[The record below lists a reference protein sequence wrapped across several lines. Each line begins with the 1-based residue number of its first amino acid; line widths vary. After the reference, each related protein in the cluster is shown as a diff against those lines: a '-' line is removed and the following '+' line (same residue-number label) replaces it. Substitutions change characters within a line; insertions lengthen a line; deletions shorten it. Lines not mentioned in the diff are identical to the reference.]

1 MSTAQR
7 IRQPHFA
14 DNMWYSA
21 NPTQLETDI
30 QTYLADP
37 PTDTAKPIG
46 LVAPHAGYFFSGH
59 VAGASFGGLPPHSYE
74 TVILLG
80 PDHRGAAIDQT
91 STPNAATWRTP
102 LGDIPVAWDIITEIR
117 SQMKLTLLPTD
128 DEHSLEVELPFLQN
142 ALKQFNL
149 VPLMMGDQSLPTCQK
164 LSQAIINALTA
175 THSTNSTLL
184 VASSDFSHFFNNDA
198 ARKLDLETIQF
209 ILNLDTPG
217 LIRHVE
223 TGRAKRKPLAC
234 GSGPIATVMLAAQA
248 LGATQANLLKYA
260 TSADVHPDKSR
271 VVGYAAL
278 SFTR

>member
-80 PDHRGAAIDQT
+80 PDHRGAAINQT

-102 LGDIPVAWDIITEIR
+102 LGDIPVAWDIITKIR
-117 SQMKLTLLPTD
+117 SQMNLTLLPTD
-128 DEHSLEVELPFLQN
+128 NEHSLEIELPFLQN

-164 LSQAIINALTA
+164 LSKALVSAIGTD
-175 THSTNSTLL
+175 STLL
-184 VASSDFSHFFNNDA
+184 VASSDFSHFFNDTT
-198 ARKLDLETIQF
+198 ARELDQTTVQF
-209 ILNLDTPG
+209 ILNLDAPG
-217 LIRHVE
+217 LIDHVE
-223 TGRAKRKPLAC
+223 AGHAHRKPLAC

-271 VVGYAAL
+271 VVGYAAI